1 MTVLPRGDDPPS
13 PPAPPDGGK
22 IGARYTTSTAFL
34 EALREAG
41 IRYAFAN
48 LGSDHT
54 GFIEAYS
61 QAERLGTLDQFP

>member
-1 MTVLPRGDDPPS
+1 MTD
-13 PPAPPDGGK
+13 
-22 IGARYTTSTAFL
+22 ARYTTSTAFL

-61 QAERLGTLDQFP
+61 QAERLGTLEDRLDRLGPAVRDALARRSTDER

>member
-1 MTVLPRGDDPPS
+1 MTD
-13 PPAPPDGGK
+13 AQ
-22 IGARYTTSTAFL
+22 YTTSTAFL

-41 IRYAFAN
+41 IRYAFTN

-61 QAERLGTLDQFP
+61 QAARLGTLDQFP